1 VAAEG
6 ETVAV
11 KVRFEPEVRE
21 VADAAS
27 EVVVAVVV
35 VPDEVV
41 ELLEPP
47 QATIR
52 ISNIS
57 TTRPVT
63 QCVNFNAPLG
73 GSTSSQ
79 YVGLTRSPSLWD

>member
-27 EVVVAVVV
+27 EVVVAVGV
-35 VPDEVV
+35 VPDEEV
-41 ELLEPP
+41 ELLEAP
-47 QATIR
+47 QASMEVTTA
-52 ISNIS
+52 STNI
-57 TTRPVT
+57 
-63 QCVNFNAPLG
+63 
-73 GSTSSQ
+73 
-79 YVGLTRSPSLWD
+79 